1 MPIRRRMAVIPALL
15 SDSASAPKR
24 VIVPRVGRRDSKIS
38 RRRVVL
44 PAPEGPVRKR
54 NKRNLYAWEFGKIA
68 RSEPADR
75 LLGLVKAKRRREA
88 RAACANFKATHCLP
102 EFCLKDHVWLLR
114 ERAAGSGTAKR
125 SWPAFASSGELQPF
139 PQAHSHLRL
148 RMLAH

>member
-1 MPIRRRMAVIPALL
+1 
-15 SDSASAPKR
+15 
-24 VIVPRVGRRDSKIS
+24 
-38 RRRVVL
+38 
-44 PAPEGPVRKR
+44 
-54 NKRNLYAWEFGKIA
+54 
-68 RSEPADR
+68 
-75 LLGLVKAKRRREA
+75 LGLVKAKRRREA
-88 RAACANFKATHCLP
+88 RTACANFKAAHCLP